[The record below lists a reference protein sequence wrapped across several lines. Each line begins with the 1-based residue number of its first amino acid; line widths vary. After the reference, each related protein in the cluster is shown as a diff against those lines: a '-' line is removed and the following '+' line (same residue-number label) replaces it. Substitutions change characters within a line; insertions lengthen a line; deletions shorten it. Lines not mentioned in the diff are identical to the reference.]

1 MKYIFFPVLMEGV
14 GITSINKNAWRG
26 VVSGLVMMGNSG
38 ALIEQRD
45 TTYLQDTTL
54 RVERI
59 RRWEKKGRG
68 SGFRY

>member
-1 MKYIFFPVLMEGV
+1 MEGAE
-14 GITSINKNAWRG
+14 ITSINKNAWRG

-59 RRWEKKGRG
+59 RRREKKGGVVDLDIRLE
-68 SGFRY
+68 